1 MSVRFEITTEPGTVA
16 PGDLVVLP
24 VVLLTVGWCA
34 FWDWLWR
41 DDDERSRYGYG
52 Y

>member
-1 MSVRFEITTEPGTVA
+1 MRVVRIAIQGMFVA
-16 PGDLVVLP
+16 ALLP
-24 VVLLTVGWCA
+24 VVLLAVGLCA

-41 DDDERSRYGYG
+41 DDDERSRCGYG

>member
-1 MSVRFEITTEPGTVA
+1 MRAICRTVLR
-16 PGDLVVLP
+16 GLCVVDVLP
-24 VVLLTVGWCA
+24 SVLLAVGLCA
-34 FWDWLWR
+34 FWRWLWD

>member
-1 MSVRFEITTEPGTVA
+1 MRGLCRTVLRCLCVLA
-16 PGDLVVLP
+16 VLP
-24 VVLLTVGWCA
+24 VVLLTVGLCA

-41 DDDERSRYGYG
+41 DDDDERSRYGYG

>member
-1 MSVRFEITTEPGTVA
+1 MRAICRTVLR
-16 PGDLVVLP
+16 GLCVVAELP
-24 VVLLTVGWCA
+24 SVLLAVGLCA
-34 FWDWLWR
+34 FWRWLWD

>member
-1 MSVRFEITTEPGTVA
+1 MRGLCRTVLRCLRVLA
-16 PGDLVVLP
+16 VLP
-24 VVLLTVGWCA
+24 VVLLTVGLCA

-41 DDDERSRYGYG
+41 DDDDERSRYGYG

>member
-1 MSVRFEITTEPGTVA
+1 MRVLCRTVLRGLCVLA
-16 PGDLVVLP
+16 VLP
-24 VVLLTVGWCA
+24 VVLLTVGLCA

-41 DDDERSRYGYG
+41 DDDDERSRYGYG

>member
-1 MSVRFEITTEPGTVA
+1 MRAICRTVLR
-16 PGDLVVLP
+16 GLCVVTVLP
-24 VVLLTVGWCA
+24 SVLLAVGLCA
-34 FWDWLWR
+34 FWRWLWD